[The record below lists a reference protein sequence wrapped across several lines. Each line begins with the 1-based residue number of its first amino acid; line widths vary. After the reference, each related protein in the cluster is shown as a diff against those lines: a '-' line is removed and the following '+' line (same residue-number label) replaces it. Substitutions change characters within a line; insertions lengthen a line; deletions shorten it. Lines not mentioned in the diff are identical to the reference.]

1 MRIHFIAIGGAVMH
15 NLALELQQLGH
26 RVSGSD
32 DEIFDPAR
40 SRLERAGLLP
50 DSLGWHP
57 ERITTNIDQV
67 ILGMHARSDNPEL
80 ARAKD
85 LGLPIF
91 SFPEYLYEH
100 SKNKKRVVVAG
111 SHGKTSTTA
120 MIMHVLRHQ
129 GMDFDYLV
137 GSQLEGFERMVRMSN
152 APLVI
157 LEGDE
162 YLTSALDPTP
172 KFLHYHPHL
181 AVITG
186 ISWDHI
192 NVFPTRE
199 LYDEQFRKF
208 IGSMEPD
215 ATLVWYEGDP
225 ALREIMQGCNLR
237 NLPYQGIAARV
248 EDGRTTA
255 SFEERDYPLS
265 IFGAHNMQNLNAA
278 MLVCRELGIS
288 EHEFLTAIGSFTGTA
303 KRLECMHQ
311 SAVLNVY
318 RDFAHA
324 PSKLKATVQA
334 VRQQFPDRQLIAA
347 YELHT
352 FSSLSKD
359 FLPDYRGCMDD
370 ADVRMVLLD
379 PHVFALKRLP
389 VLEDK
394 DVAETFSA
402 RVFHDGNNLS
412 SALRDAIQL
421 SGKPVVL
428 LLMSSGKFDDM
439 DIAVLIENDSNS

>member
-1 MRIHFIAIGGAVMH
+1 MH

-26 RVSGSD
+26 LVSGSD

-40 SRLERAGLLP
+40 SRLQRAGLLP

-57 ERITTNIDQV
+57 ERITTAIDQV

-80 ARAKD
+80 ARARE
-85 LGLPIF
+85 LGLPIY

-100 SKNKKRVVVAG
+100 SKYKKRVVVAG

-162 YLTSALDPTP
+162 YLTSPLDPTP

-208 IGSMEPD
+208 LSSMEPD
-215 ATLVWYEGDP
+215 ATVVWYEEDP
-225 ALREIMQGCNLR
+225 VLLEIMQGCSLR
-237 NLPYQGIAARV
+237 NLPYRGIAARV

-255 SFEERDYPLS
+255 NFEGRDYPLA

-288 EHEFLTAIGSFTGTA
+288 EHEFLHAIGSFTGTA
-303 KRLECMHQ
+303 KRLECIHQ
-311 SAVLNVY
+311 SERLHVY

-324 PSKLKATVQA
+324 PSKLKATVEA

-352 FSSLSKD
+352 FSSLSKE
-359 FLPDYRGCMDD
+359 FLPDYEGCMDVAD
-370 ADVRMVLLD
+370 ARFVLLD

-389 VLEDK
+389 VLPDNE
-394 DVAETFSA
+394 VARSFSA
-402 RVFHDGNNLS
+402 GVLHSGSELAE
-412 SALRDAIQL
+412 ALAHTVKE
-421 SGKPVVL
+421 SGKPCVL

-439 DIAVLIENDSNS
+439 DIAGLIEKCSNF